1 MKKTHKSLINWF
13 CLALCIVALVGC
25 STSEVGHLNAG
36 GEGNSAKTA
45 TLAFTWSP
53 SGLDPHSGDSW
64 EMMRSGTA
72 ETLIKLNE
80 DLTPVP
86 WLAKAWEQVNDTTWL
101 FQLQED
107 VTFHNGKALDATAVM
122 NSLQRA
128 IDKNQGTKNLLK
140 IKAMQAVSETEL
152 KIETTEVNAALI
164 SNLADPGTI
173 IVDVDSLDSGDS
185 YPAFTGAYV
194 IKQFNQDESL
204 IVKRYENYWGDK
216 TKLDEVTIKFIPDAI
231 TRLMALQSGDVDG
244 ATDISVDNI
253 EVLEKDDRFDVLTA
267 KSLRTHLVM
276 YNMKSP
282 LFKQLAVRKAVDSL
296 IPRQEI
302 VDSVMKWQGTAA
314 VGPFSPVLPFGQ
326 VSEAQEDLSIDQLM
340 WQDGWEKNTDGMW
353 EKDGKVFEATFL
365 TFPQRPELTVM
376 AEVIQSKLLEQG
388 MKINIRQVEN
398 IDDALVNEEWDL
410 AMYSMLTAHTG
421 SPYFF
426 LEIFYKSNSSS
437 NMNHFASQ
445 KVDSMI
451 DELHQITDIEKSTEL
466 AIQIQEEIEKAVPHS
481 YVVHPNTVFAVNKEL
496 EGFQALPIEY
506 YYNNANVDRSN

>member
-1 MKKTHKSLINWF
+1 MKKSYKHLINWF
-13 CLALCIVALVGC
+13 CMALCIIALVGC
-25 STSEVGHLNAG
+25 STNKDGQSNSENKDT
-36 GEGNSAKTA
+36 SAKTA
-45 TLAFTWSP
+45 TLAFPWSP

-64 EMMRSGTA
+64 EIMRSGTA

-80 DLTPVP
+80 DLTPGP
-86 WLAKAWEQVNDTTWL
+86 WLAKSWKQVNDTTWL
-101 FQLQED
+101 FQLQEN
-107 VTFHNGKALDATAVM
+107 VTFHNGKALDAAAVM

-140 IKAMQAVSETEL
+140 IRAMEVVSENEL
-152 KIETTEVNAALI
+152 KIETTEINAALI
-164 SNLADPGTI
+164 SNLANPGTI
-173 IVDVDSLDSGDS
+173 IVDVESLDNEVS
-185 YPAFTGAYV
+185 YPAFTGAYA
-194 IKQFNQDESL
+194 IKEFNLDESL
-204 IVKRYENYWGDK
+204 IVKQYEGYWGEK
-216 TKLDEVTIKFIPDAI
+216 TKLDEVTIKFIPDGI

-253 EVLEKDDRFDVLTA
+253 EVLEKGDRFDVLTA
-267 KSLRTHLVM
+267 KSLRTHMVM
-276 YNMKSP
+276 YNMESP
-282 LFKQLAVRKAVDSL
+282 LFKQLAVRKAVDAL

-302 VDSVMKWQGTAA
+302 VDSVMKGKGTSA
-314 VGPFSPVLPFGQ
+314 VGPFSPVVPFGQ
-326 VSEAQEDLSIDQLM
+326 VNKEQEELSIEQLM
-340 WQDGWEKNTDGMW
+340 QQDGWRKNTDAMW
-353 EKDGKVFEATFL
+353 EKDGTVFEATFL

-388 MKINIRQVEN
+388 MKVNIRQVEN

-451 DELHQITDIEKSTEL
+451 NELHQITDTEKSTEL

-481 YVVHPNTVFAVNKEL
+481 YVVYPDTVFAVNKEL
-496 EGFQALPIEY
+496 EGFKALPIEY
-506 YYNNANVDRSN
+506 YYNNANINRTY